1 MTRLSSYIL
10 LLSLFLLAACD
21 SAKKEF
27 MTPKQG
33 GIVIDVNNDEYS
45 LNGTVI
51 GKTATDISASKDLL
65 IEPLDNELKEIR
77 RIEQEEVLRK
87 GIPADESNARLH
99 IDENLSYDVFYKVM
113 ATMAFSGYV
122 SIQYVIGSN
131 FKEPLAIDLPER
143 SQLSFSEDHVAPF
156 NCSQA
161 RNRRAIGKLL
171 ERKHHKNILADEI
184 AARRVKDTEL
194 LIECARRYIDLSLTL
209 RSNEEFSYV
218 VSLNETGLID
228 GSKFYTYQ
236 NLDDVWKLIENL
248 RLRRELQDK
257 EDRDQVRMVLEKDM
271 LIKNLVPVVKKLKAL
286 GYKVHLAFING

>member
-1 MTRLSSYIL
+1 
-10 LLSLFLLAACD
+10 
-21 SAKKEF
+21 